1 MLAMIHRLSNVIAVK
16 EMYSVLRHSI
26 YPELAGYAMSAPR
39 TIKSVTGAITMIIR
53 KRRMRQSTM
62 MVAA

>member
-1 MLAMIHRLSNVIAVK
+1 MLAMIQMLSNKIAVK

-39 TIKSVTGAITMIIR
+39 TMKDATGAITMVTR
-53 KRRMRQSTM
+53 KRHMMQSTM